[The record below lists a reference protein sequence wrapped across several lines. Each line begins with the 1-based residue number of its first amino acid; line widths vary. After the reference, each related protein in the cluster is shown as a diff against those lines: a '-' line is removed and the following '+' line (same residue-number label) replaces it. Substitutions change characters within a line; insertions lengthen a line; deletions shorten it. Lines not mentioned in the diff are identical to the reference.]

1 MRVKIFVMA
10 LVCLF
15 IFTYCTSP
23 ADPEIED
30 VLKPKPKANMVL
42 DGPLGGG
49 YFGQNGWV
57 ILGFHGYVKNIGN
70 GTGYNCMITIQCY
83 ADAEKT
89 TIIDT
94 AHGFPADLGDIPP
107 GIRAYFEAMA
117 FEAKTMEDITH
128 TSYKIT
134 WLDRGY

>member
-1 MRVKIFVMA
+1 MRTKVLTLGLICFFVFA
-10 LVCLF
+10 
-15 IFTYCTSP
+15 YCNSP
-23 ADPEIED
+23 ADPGIEET
-30 VLKPKPKANMVL
+30 VKPKANIVL
-42 DGPLGGG
+42 DGLLEGG
-49 YFGQNGWV
+49 YFGLNGSYM
-57 ILGFHGYVKNIGN
+57 LGFHGYVKNTGN
-70 GTGYNCMITIQCY
+70 GTGYNCMITIHCY

-117 FEAKTMEDITH
+117 FEAKTMADITH